1 LIPAFF
7 AGHQTNAHGTLV
19 IDESRTKFLFGSN
32 DSQVSL
38 ALNNSLAATAAKIQL
53 DLLTPDDTLLATA
66 ELTTTVSKGEHSVF
80 MHLPFKVA
88 SLPTTR
94 TDLLWLR
101 LRCRIQAADPSASAV
116 TVMSLAQI
124 APELFEVQAFAS
136 PMLHDRMPYQ
146 TRVRAFNPHT
156 NAPAQSVRIDG
167 KLDFTT
173 KTDVQGKR
181 QTSAITDREG
191 FALLTFDLPANQ
203 SLDDLELTLTGTRG
217 ELRVQAT
224 RDVLYYDEPR
234 LLVSTDKPLYQ
245 PGQTLHIRTLA
256 FGSSMHALANKEL
269 GLKINDPEG
278 SLLFRST
285 MKTSRFGVAFA
296 DWPIPEHSRLGDYL
310 IEFELDDETVSSRRI
325 KVSRYEL
332 PNFSIKVTP
341 DRPYYV
347 AGQSAQVEVRADYL
361 FGQPVKQ
368 GHVRVVRESEREW
381 NYAEQKYDIDEGESY
396 EGDTDAAGS
405 FRTPID
411 LSGEHEDFS
420 DNSYSKF
427 RDLRFAAYFTDP
439 TTNRTEQRRFSLRIT
454 KEPIHVYLIRSA
466 SGRESRRSPLSFYLT
481 TYYADGRP
489 ASCNVQ
495 LRRKF
500 NNDER
505 DQPAPLLRTVQT
517 NKLGVAKVGR
527 LLLPRDVSEGEDF
540 DLAMRARDQQGRTGT
555 ATEDFDLY
563 DEPTITVSTNK
574 NLFTPGEP
582 IEVTITSSEKEVS
595 AVLEILHD
603 WISLESRV
611 IKLHGG
617 RTSFTLPYKDN
628 YKDALIIAA
637 YFMREDDPILA
648 TQTVL
653 FPRDQNL
660 RLDVRSDQQAYRPG
674 DSAHLNFRVRNRDNQ
689 PSESS
694 LGVVVIDQAVAER
707 MRDLEQFD
715 SSSPSFYSEFTGLLG
730 VGESVAGLTR
740 ADLDHIDL
748 SRPVAPDLALAAE
761 LFLNSSYRYFVESCG
776 SDHYVKSS
784 ENVFRE
790 PIKKQLKQAEDVIWQ
805 HYYRTDQ
812 YPTDTESTRKILA
825 AANINLDQLL
835 DPWGT
840 PYRLNFFVA
849 NKSDVLELT
858 TAGVDRRF
866 GTNDDFAVDRLDWPY
881 FKPIRRAIDHA
892 LMSYHERTGGFIRD
906 QETLAHELRS
916 QGLDLMTLRDRWS
929 QPYNFSF
936 NVAQRG
942 LVLTISSNGPDRK
955 RGGTG
960 HLKDDFEIWDST
972 VDYFGDLR
980 TKVNAAL
987 QEWSLSHKSFP
998 ENQAFLNAALRAGG
1012 LEPDSLR
1019 DDWGNPY
1026 QLELKVKQIYGDK
1039 PRVEDR
1045 GHFGE
1050 TPHQHV
1056 DLVPVTNLIGLVNL
1070 KSVGPD
1076 KKPDTTDDLEIGT
1089 FAGVI
1094 KSQSSPQSPTP
1105 KAQSVEPLLS
1115 GTGGIQGIVKDVNYA
1130 VVPNVR
1136 VTAKGPST
1144 AAIETTTN
1152 DTGSYWLRDLPAGIY
1167 EVYAEA
1173 SGFKTLKIT
1182 EVVVVAG
1189 QVVDLDLTMNPGAL
1203 AETVNVTA
1211 AADSMQTNA
1220 SSAEISELRLNGRN
1234 FQATYL
1240 RSKDAGKTR
1249 QATSTPRL
1257 RDYFPETLVWQP
1269 SLETDKRGWAQLDF
1283 KLADNITTWKMSVI
1297 GSTEDGQIGVV
1308 DKEIKAF
1315 QPFFIELDPP
1325 KVLTE
1330 GDEISLPVVVRN
1342 YLAKPQNVSLE
1353 IKPENWFALLSAGN
1367 RTTHV
1372 AASDAARETFALR
1385 VTSAV
1390 ENGKQRVTAR
1400 AGDADDAI
1408 EKPVTVHPD
1417 GEERSVSTGN
1427 VSDQN
1432 ATLQFEIPTNA
1443 IPGSARGRLK
1453 IYPNL
1458 ASHVAESVEAIMQ
1471 RPYGCGEQTISST
1484 YPSLLLVRYFK
1495 QIGQTSRLSAQ
1506 AERYLQEG
1514 YNRLLNYRAD
1524 SGGFTYWGRGDADIA
1539 LTAYALRFLND
1550 ASSLIAV
1557 DDDVIEGARR
1567 WLVHVQRRDGS
1578 WVNSIY
1584 ANRMED
1590 IRGDPLLSAYV
1601 LRILAKVKPLA
1612 KTSLPPEIKSD
1623 ANFEKALAFL
1633 EGSVSQI
1640 SEPYLIASYALASSE
1655 LKDQKRAEAARAKLR
1670 ALAQSEG
1677 AGTYW
1682 ALAGSTPF
1690 HSWGKAGQ
1698 IEATALAIQA
1708 LAAGCANSGEAC
1720 HRELLDGGLVYLLKE
1735 KDRYGV
1741 WHSSQATINALDA
1754 LLVFLQTGKS
1764 KAAASSTTAEILMNG
1779 VSVQSIQLPSGN
1791 EVVTPISI
1799 DISEY
1804 LRSGANQ
1811 VEIRRPS
1818 GTEKSWVQS
1827 VATYYVP
1834 WTQSEATSLGFATS
1848 KDLRLVTRFNQS
1860 EGKVNDEFICHV
1872 EAQRLAVEGSGMLLA
1887 EVGLPPGA
1895 DVDRESLN
1903 LAMTKSGWAINQYD
1917 ILPDRVVFYL
1927 WPDRRGVSFDFKFR
1941 PRFGMKAMSAASS
1954 IYDYYNPDARVVVA
1968 PARFVIK

>member
-66 ELTTTVSKGEHSVF
+66 ELTTTVSQGEHSVF

-94 TDLLWLR
+94 TDLPWLR

-156 NAPAQSVRIDG
+156 NAPAQGVRIDG

-224 RDVLYYDEPR
+224 RDVLYYDEPL

-256 FGSSMHALANKEL
+256 FGSSMHALPDKEL

-278 SLLFRST
+278 SLLFRTT

-296 DWPIPEHSRLGDYL
+296 DWPIPENSRLGDYE
-310 IEFELDDETVSSRRI
+310 IEFELDGETVSSRRI

-341 DRPYYV
+341 DRPYYL

-381 NYAEQKYDIDEGESY
+381 NYAAQKYDIDEGESY

-427 RDLRFAAYFTDP
+427 RDLKFAAYFTDP

-500 NNDER
+500 NND

-527 LLLPRDVSEGEDF
+527 LLLPRDVREGEDF

-555 ATEDFDLY
+555 ATQDFDLY

-582 IEVTITSSEKEVS
+582 IEVTIASSEKEVS
-595 AVLEILHD
+595 AVLDILHD
-603 WISLESRV
+603 WTTLESRV

-637 YFMREDDPILA
+637 YFMREDDPIFS

-784 ENVFRE
+784 ENLFRE
-790 PIKKQLKQAEDVIWQ
+790 PIKKQLKQIDDVIWQ
-805 HYYRTDQ
+805 HYYRTDE
-812 YPTDTESTRKILA
+812 YPTDTASTRKILA
-825 AANINLDQLL
+825 ASNINLDQLL
-835 DPWGT
+835 DPWAT
-840 PYRLNFFVA
+840 PYRLNFFLN
-849 NKSDVLELT
+849 NKWDALEIT

-866 GTNDDFAVDRLDWPY
+866 GTTDDFAVNRFDWPY
-881 FKPIRRAIDHA
+881 FRPIGRAIDHA
-892 LMSYHERTGGFIRD
+892 LVSYHERTGRFIRD
-906 QETLAHELRS
+906 QESLANELRS
-916 QGLDLMTLRDRWS
+916 QGLDLNALRDRWS

-942 LVLTISSNGPDRK
+942 LVLTIRSSGPDRK
-955 RGGTG
+955 IDSAGQW
-960 HLKDDFEIWDST
+960 KDDFDLWDST

-980 TKVNAAL
+980 TKVNAAI
-987 QEWSLSHKSFP
+987 QEWTLSHKSFP
-998 ENQAFLNAALRAGG
+998 ENQVFLNAALRAGG
-1012 LEPDSLR
+1012 LDPGSLL
-1019 DDWGNPY
+1019 DDWGSPY
-1026 QLELKVKQIYGDK
+1026 QIELTVKQIYGDK

-1045 GHFGE
+1045 GRFGE
-1050 TPHQHV
+1050 TPQQHV
-1056 DLVPVTNLIGLVNL
+1056 QLSPVKNIGLVSL
-1070 KSVGPD
+1070 KCVGRD
-1076 KKPDTTDDLEIGT
+1076 KKPYTTDDFEIAS

-1094 KSQSSPQSPTP
+1094 TGPLSSQPAINKS
-1105 KAQSVEPLLS
+1105 QSVEPLLS
-1115 GTGGIQGIVKDVNYA
+1115 GTGGIQGTVNDVNGAAIRYA
-1130 VVPNVR
+1130 T
-1136 VTAKGPST
+1136 VTAKGSST
-1144 AAIETTTN
+1144 TPIENTTN
-1152 DTGSYWLRDLPAGIY
+1152 DTGSYRLRDLPAGVY

-1189 QVVDLDLTMNPGAL
+1189 HVVDLDLTMNPGAVT
-1203 AETVNVTA
+1203 ETVNVTA
-1211 AADSMQTNA
+1211 AAESMQTDA
-1220 SSAEISELRLNGRN
+1220 SATEISSTRWSGRAV
-1234 FQATYL
+1234 QSYL
-1240 RSKDAGKTR
+1240 TGKAAAKTR
-1249 QATSTPRL
+1249 QPSSTPRL

-1269 SLETDKRGWAQLDF
+1269 SLETDQRGWAQLDF

-1315 QPFFIELDPP
+1315 QPFFVELDPP

-1353 IKPENWFALLSAGN
+1353 VKPENWFALLGTGN

-1372 AASDAARETFALR
+1372 AANDAARETFTLS
-1385 VTSAV
+1385 VISAI

-1417 GEERSVSTGN
+1417 GEERPVSTGN
-1427 VSDQN
+1427 VLDQN

-1458 ASHVAESVEAIMQ
+1458 ASHVAESVEAILQ

-1506 AERYLQEG
+1506 AERYLHEG

-1567 WLVHVQRRDGS
+1567 WLVHVQHRDGS
-1578 WVNSIY
+1578 WANSIY

-1612 KTSLPPEIKSD
+1612 KASLPETKAD

-1633 EGSVSQI
+1633 EEAVSR
-1640 SEPYLIASYALASSE
+1640 SNEPYLIASYALAASE
-1655 LKDQKRAEAARAKLR
+1655 LKDQKRAEAARAKLI

-1682 ALAGSTPF
+1682 ALADSTPF
-1690 HSWGKAGQ
+1690 HSWGKAGR

-1708 LAAGCANSGEAC
+1708 LATGCDNNGEAC

-1754 LLVFLQTGKS
+1754 LLVFLQTSKS

-1791 EVVTPISI
+1791 EAVTPITI

-1818 GTEKSWVQS
+1818 GTEKSWIQS
-1827 VATYYVP
+1827 VATYYIP
-1834 WTQSEATSLGFATS
+1834 WAQSEAMPAGIAAS

-1917 ILPDRVVFYL
+1917 ILPDRVIFYL